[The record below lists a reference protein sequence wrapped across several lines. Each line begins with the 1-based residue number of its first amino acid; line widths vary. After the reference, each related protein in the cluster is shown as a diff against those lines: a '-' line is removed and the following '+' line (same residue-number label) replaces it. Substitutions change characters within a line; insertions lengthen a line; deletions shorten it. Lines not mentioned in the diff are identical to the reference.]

1 MIVSTHSHSA
11 EADHIA
17 KLQSALRSTLWE
29 FHENAATLKVCIIS
43 VPVHV
48 ISVRKLGV
56 SLAVRDPS
64 ERRMVVETWV
74 EDLVDYFLRLG
85 SANFPH
91 GQDGAKG
98 AASDALL
105 SKESTRVWF
114 ENGSCELKSANN
126 FWPVKVPD
134 DAA

>member
-1 MIVSTHSHSA
+1 MYLYAAPSFVFSSKDKSSSENPFWRDTIVLTHSHSA

-17 KLQSALRSTLWE
+17 KLQSAMRSTLWE
-29 FHENAATLKVCIIS
+29 FHENVATLKVCIIS

-105 SKESTRVWF
+105 MMP
-114 ENGSCELKSANN
+114 L
-126 FWPVKVPD
+126 
-134 DAA
+134 

>member
-1 MIVSTHSHSA
+1 M
-11 EADHIA
+11 
-17 KLQSALRSTLWE
+17 
-29 FHENAATLKVCIIS
+29 
-43 VPVHV
+43 
-48 ISVRKLGV
+48 
-56 SLAVRDPS
+56 RDPS
-64 ERRMVVETWV
+64 ERRMVVETRV